1 MNGKSGFALVTG
13 ASRGI
18 GQAILERLGADG
30 LTVVGTATTESGATR
45 VGELLSRHGWAGVG
59 WALDLGRTD
68 ARALEESVREFEG
81 RFGPVRV
88 LVNNAGIARDDL
100 MLRMGEDAWQT
111 VLEVDLNAVFR
122 LTRICL
128 RTMLKE
134 RRGRIINM
142 ASVVALSGNPGQVNY
157 AAAKGGLL
165 GLTRSL
171 AQEVGSRGITVN
183 AVAPGFIETDMTRTL
198 NPQQRERL
206 RERIPL
212 GRLGTPED
220 VAACV
225 GFLASEGAGYITG
238 ETLQV
243 NGGMYMS

>member
-1 MNGKSGFALVTG
+1 MNERPGFALITG

-30 LTVVGTATTESGATR
+30 FTLVGTATSAAGAGLISER
-45 VGELLSRHGWAGVG
+45 LAQRGWPGAG
-59 WALDLGRTD
+59 WALDLGRAD
-68 ARALEESVREFEG
+68 ASALEETVHGFEG
-81 RFGPVRV
+81 RFGPIRV

-100 MLRMGEDAWQT
+100 LLRMSEEAWQS
-111 VLEVDLNAVFR
+111 VLEIDLSAVFR
-122 LTRICL
+122 LTRVCL

-134 RRGRIINM
+134 RQGRIINM

-165 GLTRSL
+165 GFTRSL

-183 AVAPGFIETDMTRTL
+183 AVAPGFIDTDMTRQL
-198 NPQQRERL
+198 NSKQRETL
-206 RERIPL
+206 IERIPL
-212 GRLGTPED
+212 KRLGTAAD

-225 GFLASEGAGYITG
+225 GFLASGGAGYITG